1 MGLRQRPANRDL
13 TQQQSTARSS
23 RIHQFRQQQEQQ
35 SSEDRDDEWTMAG
48 SSSNHRPA
56 MLQRQTSLVETDGDV
71 SLYIL
76 CM

>member
-1 MGLRQRPANRDL
+1 
-13 TQQQSTARSS
+13 
-23 RIHQFRQQQEQQ
+23 
-35 SSEDRDDEWTMAG
+35 MA

-76 CM
+76 CI